1 MSTRRLF
8 AGFAASTPASPYV
21 YLAPRRRRWPLVA
34 ALAVGTLGGLALV
47 GPRLQFPGAGA
58 AQQSNALPQ
67 PHWSVPASGS
77 AATAVAKSDRLHP
90 EAAMASVPGD
100 APATASATAGEST
113 AAASTVPA
121 PVSANAAEPA
131 PRHVARK
138 PVHHARKKALARH
151 NTTDRYGNAAWNFGA
166 FGNSRSGSWFSGV
179 N

>member
-8 AGFAASTPASPYV
+8 TGFAASTPASPYV
-21 YLAPRRRRWPLVA
+21 YLAPRRRRWPFVA
-34 ALAVGTLGGLALV
+34 ALVVGTLGGLALV

-58 AQQSNALPQ
+58 VQQSNALAQ
-67 PHWSVPASGS
+67 PHWSVPASAS
-77 AATAVAKSDRLHP
+77 AATTVAKSDRLRA
-90 EAAMASVPGD
+90 EA
-100 APATASATAGEST
+100 ATASGGADTPAMAPATAGEST
-113 AAASTVPA
+113 AAASSVPA

-131 PRHVARK
+131 RRHIARK